1 MQTRRAI
8 ADQVM
13 AACRAAG
20 TTHVFG
26 MPGGGSNLDVAGSAI
41 AHGLDFVLVH
51 TETAGAIMAAVMG
64 EITGA
69 PGVCVAT
76 RGPGAASAI
85 NGLAMAYVDRQ
96 PMVLV
101 TDCVAEADRP
111 RVSHQRIDQQAL
123 LGSVSLASVVLDGRD
138 PSRASD
144 AVALATGFPPGP
156 VHLDLDPTA
165 TSLAPLPTP
174 TPARTLDASALA
186 DLLTLVAGAT
196 RPVIVVGAGAAV
208 ASPADRDAIASTLQL
223 IGGTSH
229 VPVLCTYK
237 ARGMVADADPWCAGV
252 STGATIEAPV
262 LQAADLIIGIG
273 LDPVEFIPAAW
284 PYEAPVVLAGSWAI
298 SGDDHAHAEHLGAE
312 VAAEVVGSLVELT
325 ASVSA
330 ALATSH
336 SAWVAGDGQ
345 RFRAEAVGRL
355 QSATTP
361 NPRGLTPQQVVT
373 IASAA
378 APRGA
383 IATTDAGAHMLVAMP
398 LWEVDGPEQ
407 VLNSSGYA
415 TMGFALPAAIAAALA
430 RPATPVVCFTGDG
443 GLGIVLGELETLARL
458 GLPVVVVVF
467 NDATLSL
474 IAVKQNAKGHGG
486 EGAVTYGG
494 SDFAVVARGC
504 GLAAERVD
512 TVADYDRAI
521 RAALASGAPTL
532 LDVVVDPSSYP
543 AILNAVRG

>member
-1 MQTRRAI
+1 
-8 ADQVM
+8 M

-51 TETAGAIMAAVMG
+51 TETAGAILAAVMG
-64 EITGA
+64 ELTGA

-174 TPARTLDASALA
+174 TRVIDDHDRTDASAVA
-186 DLLTLVAGAT
+186 DLLRLVAAAT

-208 ASPADRDAIASTLQL
+208 ASPADREAIAATLRV

-237 ARGMVADADPWCAGV
+237 ARGMVADNDPWCAGV
-252 STGATIEAPV
+252 ATGATIEAPV
-262 LQAADLIIGIG
+262 LTAADLIIGIG

-298 SGDDHAHAEHLGAE
+298 SGDDHAHVEHLGAE

-325 ASVSA
+325 ASVGA
-330 ALATSH
+330 ALATSA
-336 SAWVAGDGQ
+336 SGWAVGDGQ
-345 RFRAEAVGRL
+345 RFRAEALSRL
-355 QSATTP
+355 LSATTP
-361 NPRGLTPQQVVT
+361 DPRGLTPQDVVT

-383 IATTDAGAHMLVAMP
+383 IATADAGAHMLVAMP

-407 VLNSSGYA
+407 ALNSSGYA

-474 IAVKQNAKGHGG
+474 IAVKQNADGHGG
-486 EGAVTYGG
+486 EGAVTYRG
-494 SDFAVVARGC
+494 SDFAAVARGC

-521 RAALASGAPTL
+521 RAALASGVPTL

>member
-1 MQTRRAI
+1 
-8 ADQVM
+8 M

-64 EITGA
+64 ELTGA

-76 RGPGAASAI
+76 RGPGAASAV
-85 NGLAMAYVDRQ
+85 NGLAMAFVDRQ

-123 LGSVSLASVVLDGRD
+123 LGSVSLASVVLDGSD

-144 AVALATGFPPGP
+144 AVARATGFPPGP

-165 TSLAPLPTP
+165 LSLAPLPAP
-174 TPARTLDASALA
+174 SRTLNDHDRTDASAVA
-186 DLLTLVAGAT
+186 DLLRLVAAAT
-196 RPVIVVGAGAAV
+196 RPVLVVGAGAAV
-208 ASPADRDAIASTLQL
+208 ASPADREAIAATLRV
-223 IGGTSH
+223 IGDTSH

-237 ARGMVADADPWCAGV
+237 ARGMVADNDPWCAGV
-252 STGATIEAPV
+252 ATGATIEAPV
-262 LQAADLIIGIG
+262 LTAADLIIGIG

-284 PYEAPVVLAGSWAI
+284 PYEAPVVLAASWAI
-298 SGDDHAHAEHLGAE
+298 SGDDYTHAEHLGAE
-312 VAAEVVGSLVELT
+312 VAAEVVGSLVALT
-325 ASVSA
+325 ASIAA
-330 ALATSH
+330 ALES
-336 SAWVAGDGQ
+336 SACGWSVGDGQ
-345 RFRAEAVGRL
+345 RFRAEAVARL
-355 QSATTP
+355 LSATAT
-361 NPRGLTPQQVVT
+361 NPQGLTPQQVVT

-383 IATTDAGAHMLVAMP
+383 IATADAGAHMLVAMP

-474 IAVKQNAKGHGG
+474 IAVKQNAEGHGG
-486 EGAVTYGG
+486 QGAVTYGG
-494 SDFAVVARGC
+494 SDFAAVARGC
-504 GLAAERVD
+504 GLASERVD
-512 TVADYDRAI
+512 TVADYERAI
-521 RAALASGAPTL
+521 RAALVSGVPTL

>member
-64 EITGA
+64 ELTGA

-76 RGPGAASAI
+76 RGPGAASAV

-96 PMVLV
+96 PMVLI
-101 TDCVAEADRP
+101 TDCVAESDRP

-138 PSRASD
+138 PARAAD
-144 AVALATGFPPGP
+144 AVALTTGFPPGP

-174 TPARTLDASALA
+174 TPSRTLDASALA
-186 DLLTLVAGAT
+186 DLLRLVGAAE
-196 RPVIVVGAGAAV
+196 RPVLVVGAGAAV
-208 ASPADRDAIASTLQL
+208 ASPADRDAIAATLSV

-229 VPVLCTYK
+229 VPILCTYK
-237 ARGMVADADPWCAGV
+237 ARGMVADNDPWCAGV
-252 STGATIEAPV
+252 ATGATIEAPV
-262 LQAADLIIGIG
+262 LSAADLIIGIG

-284 PYEAPVVLAGSWAI
+284 PYAAPVVLVGSWAI
-298 SGDDHAHAEHLGAE
+298 SRDDYAHAEHLGAE

-325 ASVSA
+325 ASIGS
-330 ALATSH
+330 LLQTSQG
-336 SAWVAGDGQ
+336 SWSVGDGQ
-345 RFRAEAVGRL
+345 RFRAEALSRL
-355 QSATTP
+355 LSATVP
-361 NPRGLTPQQVVT
+361 SSNGLTPQQVVT

-383 IATTDAGAHMLVAMP
+383 IATADAGAHMLVAMP

-430 RPATPVVCFTGDG
+430 RPGTPVVCFTGDG

-474 IAVKQNAKGHGG
+474 IAVKQNAEGHGG